1 MSSAGSRPT
10 RLSKWPRNGIDDELG
25 RCLREIAEGPL
36 GGPDPPISRP
46 EVRHEVRRLL
56 AT

>member
-1 MSSAGSRPT
+1 M
-10 RLSKWPRNGIDDELG
+10 RLRAGIDDELG

-36 GGPDPPISRP
+36 GGPEPPISRP

>member
-1 MSSAGSRPT
+1 M
-10 RLSKWPRNGIDDELG
+10 RLRDGIDDQLG
-25 RCLREIAEGPL
+25 RGLRDIAEGPL

-46 EVRHEVRRLL
+46 EVRHEVRRFL